1 MHAVEID
8 PVNDAIGIQISPEI
22 GLICR
27 LTFYRIDRIQVC
39 VVHHSISIYI
49 ADQET

>member
-1 MHAVEID
+1 LRSSKID
-8 PVNDAIGIQISPEI
+8 PVNDAIGIQIGAEI

-27 LTFYRIDRIQVC
+27 LTFYRIDRRQVC
-39 VVHHSISIYI
+39 FVHHSIAIYI